1 MSFGD
6 SGVVEVSDSV
16 VPVWAP
22 PLLLTVTPDPTS
34 VLVDV
39 APEVFVV
46 PVAAV
51 GVPVDVGPP
60 VVDSEP
66 LPAVVAEVL
75 LDAVLSGLGDEAAE
89 EDSEDVPVV
98 PVVSAAAIP

>member
-1 MSFGD
+1 VSFVD
-6 SGVVEVSDSV
+6 SGVVDVSDSAA
-16 VPVWAP
+16 PVWAP

-39 APEVFVV
+39 VPEVFVV
-46 PVAAV
+46 PVAVAA
-51 GVPVDVGPP
+51 PVDVDPVAVDSPGV
-60 VVDSEP
+60 VVD
-66 LPAVVAEVL
+66 VL
-75 LDAVLSGLGDEAAE
+75 LDVVFSELVDEAAE